1 MNKKTIAAGA
11 AAAAL
16 AGSIALTGVA
26 SATPNSCGPN
36 QVRVASGC
44 GNVSED
50 NEGVGTAT
58 SSPAAGTGGLIFRD
72 ENGRD
77 LGSGIGENDRF
88 EWNGEK
94 RIINGEVLIW
104 VKQITSGNGGWGT
117 LYSGW
122 VKAQYTQAPVLFR

>member
-50 NEGVGTAT
+50 NENVGTAL

-72 ENGRD
+72 QNGRD
-77 LGSGIGENDRF
+77 LGSGIGEMDRF
-88 EWNGEK
+88 TWDGAK
-94 RIINGEVLIW
+94 RTVNGEVLIF
-104 VKQITSGNGGWGT
+104 VKQTTSGGGGWGT

-122 VKAQYTQAPVLFR
+122 VKAAYTQAPVMFR

>member
-26 SATPNSCGPN
+26 SAAPSSCAPN

-44 GNVSED
+44 GTVTED
-50 NEGVGTAT
+50 NDNVGTT
-58 SSPAAGTGGLIFRD
+58 ESSPAAGTGGLIFRD

-77 LGSGIGENDRF
+77 LGSGIGEGDRF
-88 EWNGEK
+88 VWNGEK
-94 RIINGEVLIW
+94 RTVNGEVLIW
-104 VKQITSGNGGWGT
+104 IKQTTSGNGGWGS